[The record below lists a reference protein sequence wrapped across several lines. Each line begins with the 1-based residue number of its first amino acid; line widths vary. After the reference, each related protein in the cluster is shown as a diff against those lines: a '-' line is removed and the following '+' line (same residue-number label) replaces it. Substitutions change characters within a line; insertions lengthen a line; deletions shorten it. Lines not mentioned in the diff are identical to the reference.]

1 MEIPKTKGG
10 IKMNMMEMMDRV
22 IARFGFESICTIEFC
37 SIVENAIKENKVK
50 ELKAY
55 IEGFYKG
62 LMSD

>member
-1 MEIPKTKGG
+1 
-10 IKMNMMEMMDRV
+10 MNMMEMMDRV

-62 LMSD
+62 LMSE